1 MIIKNTFKKTMLTIL
16 TAMMLTLSVGIV
28 TADGSDPQSTP
39 PMVGLIGM
47 AMD

>member
-28 TADGSDPQSTP
+28 TADGSDPNDH

-47 AMD
+47 VMV